1 MKSLTE
7 YLYFN
12 TDDRIEFINITGTI
26 DELITK
32 SGVKEGLVLVNPM
45 HITAAVYVNDAEPG
59 IIHDYQEMLKRLVPM
74 HPPDGEDY
82 RHNRT
87 GEDNAYAHMWR
98 QLMAHQVVMAITG
111 GRLDLGTWEQIYY
124 AEFDGRRRKRV
135 LVKIIGE

>member
-7 YLYFN
+7 YLVFD
-12 TDDRIEFINITGTI
+12 TTKRIEFLNIT
-26 DELITK
+26 DKVSELVRQ
-32 SGVKEGLVLVNPM
+32 SGVQEGLALVNPM
-45 HITAAVYVNDAEPG
+45 HITAAVYVNDAESG
-59 IIHDYQEMLKRLVPM
+59 IIHDYQEMLKRLVPV
-74 HPPDGEDY
+74 HPEKGEDY

-98 QLMAHQVVMAITG
+98 QLMAHQVVLAITNG
-111 GRLDLGTWEQIYY
+111 SLDLGTWEQVYY